1 MKDLEELMH
10 SYGLDPSN
18 PDDLDEMIYRIGS
31 HNDDPRVYDPDNL
44 SEQLSD
50 YVDIEDIDD
59 DLQDELKQDLEDRPP
74 D

>member
-31 HNDDPRVYDPDNL
+31 HNDDTSIYDPDNL

-59 DLQDELKQDLEDRPP
+59 DLQVELKQDLEDRPP